1 MAEDTASVAVET
13 NNRVCITDDE
23 IEIGDF
29 TLWWCDKVFITGEWS
44 ERLTFDEAR
53 AVAEW
58 ILSKVKE
65 S

>member
-13 NNRVCITDDE
+13 NRVCITDNE

-29 TLWWCDKVFITGEWS
+29 TLWWCDKVFITCEWS
-44 ERLTFDEAR
+44 ERLTFNEAR